1 MDLNGHPADQIK
13 VETPRAADLKETISP
28 CGTIVS
34 QPRSHLL
41 HIKSY
46 PPITSVTHLGSGVQ
60 KEKEM
65 PKKDACGK
73 CEYGSW
79 VMSPI
84 LKKMVY
90 CCDYKDGCRRV

>member
-1 MDLNGHPADQIK
+1 MRYYCITAPEPSFTYQVI
-13 VETPRAADLKETISP
+13 
-28 CGTIVS
+28 
-34 QPRSHLL
+34 
-41 HIKSY
+41 
-46 PPITSVTHLGSGVQ
+46 PPITSVTHLGSGVH

-90 CCDYKDGCRRV
+90 CCDYKDGCRHRKELKESIDGREQDKYKDDRL